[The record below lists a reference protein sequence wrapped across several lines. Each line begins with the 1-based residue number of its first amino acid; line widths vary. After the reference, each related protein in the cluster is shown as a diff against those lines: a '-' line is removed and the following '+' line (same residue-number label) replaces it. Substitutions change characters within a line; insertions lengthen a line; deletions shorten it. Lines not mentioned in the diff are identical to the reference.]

1 MDWNDIIIANIE
13 AIIII
18 KEKGYLKKAVAE
30 RAGFSEQAF
39 SNMLNGRKI
48 IKSQDIPQIA
58 NALGCTVVD
67 IFKMP
72 DKKGA

>member
-1 MDWNDIIIANIE
+1 MNWNDIIIANIE
-13 AIIII
+13 TII

-67 IFKMP
+67 IFNIP
-72 DKKGA
+72 NKKGA